1 MRKLIDKDAL
11 VAEIKERIKTYNKG
25 YANGDD
31 RRADALEVL
40 LHDIDTLEVKEVD
53 IEKEFTNYAKDILA
67 CDVQFEPF
75 THLYNCAKHFFE
87 LGLSSQLSWKDIELI
102 DEIGMDF
109 INSEDSDNLNDEE
122 YYTEILNRF
131 KAQKGEYYDRQSTEN
146 P

>member
-1 MRKLIDKDAL
+1 MKHYIDKSAL
-11 VAEIKERIKTYNKG
+11 VAEIKSRISDIEVSQKTGLIKKR
-25 YANGDD
+25 D
-31 RRADALEVL
+31 ADKKILLFKSVL
-40 LHDIDTLEVKEVD
+40 SLIDTLEVKEVD

-109 INSEDSDNLNDEE
+109 LNSEDSDNLNDEE

-131 KAQKGEYYDRQSTEN
+131 KAQKGGN
-146 P
+146 II